1 MPIIVVTNELPR
13 TMRHSVAETIVSS
26 LSGAEGDW
34 KVSLT
39 SDTAN
44 HAWDVEVSG
53 PDRFHWARRFSGDD
67 RDGSVIAEAIR
78 FSVEESGREMEMPM
92 SADLSDALSSL
103 AIQGVAFTEADP
115 GQDGERKYVVD
126 RVQLRES
133 ELIYLHKQGG
143 LSVSG
148 IRRYLLTRN
157 AA

>member
-1 MPIIVVTNELPR
+1 MPITVVTNELPR
-13 TMRHSVAETIVSS
+13 AKRHSVAETIVSA

-34 KVSLT
+34 KISLT

-53 PDRFHWARRFSGDD
+53 SDKFHWARRFSGDD

-78 FSVEESGREMEMPM
+78 SAVEESGREIHMPM
-92 SADLSDALSSL
+92 SDDLNDALSAL
-103 AIQGVAFTEADP
+103 AIQGVAFTEAP
-115 GQDGERKYVVD
+115 SQDGEREYTVD

-133 ELIYLHKQGG
+133 ELVYLHQQGA
-143 LSVSG
+143 LTVSG
-148 IRRYLLTRN
+148 IRNYLLTRN